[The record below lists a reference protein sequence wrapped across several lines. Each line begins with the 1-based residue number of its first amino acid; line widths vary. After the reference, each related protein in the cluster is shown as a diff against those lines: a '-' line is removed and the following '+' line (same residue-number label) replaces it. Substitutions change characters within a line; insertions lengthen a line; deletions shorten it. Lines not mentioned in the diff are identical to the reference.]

1 MTLCSRTETLV
12 TCENISL
19 ADLKSVT
26 HCMVTVKPWYSFVYF
41 SVWGMGGGGG
51 GGGGGKYQVQI
62 KECFPM
68 LGALKKGW
76 LTVCARQS
84 SGAV

>member
-12 TCENISL
+12 SCENISD

-26 HCMVTVKPWYSFVYF
+26 HCMVTVKPWCSFVYF
-41 SVWGMGGGGG
+41 SVWAM
-51 GGGGGKYQVQI
+51 GGGKYQVQI

-68 LGALKKGW
+68 LGALKKGR